1 MARVSSKHLIFVF
14 FIFLC
19 FISITNGARSLR
31 AAPPSVVAAEKGQDD
46 VFIAPAEESRG
57 KPSDGDDDLVT
68 ADYTPARRKP
78 PIHN

>member
-1 MARVSSKHLIFVF
+1 MCYLIICL
-14 FIFLC
+14 FIYLFWY
-19 FISITNGARSLR
+19 IARSLR

>member
-1 MARVSSKHLIFVF
+1 MQSNSLICYL
-14 FIFLC
+14 FIYFLG
-19 FISITNGARSLR
+19 IVARSLR

-46 VFIAPAEESRG
+46 VFIAPAEENGG
-57 KPSDGDDDLVT
+57 KQNDGGDDLVT

>member
-1 MARVSSKHLIFVF
+1 M
-14 FIFLC
+14 
-19 FISITNGARSLR
+19 R

-46 VFIAPAEESRG
+46 VFIAPAEENRG